1 MTKQNLLKQYEEERQ
16 NIELDRKI
24 GKMQASV
31 YQYATLDKQ
40 EWIDFEEEKAVN

>member
-1 MTKQNLLKQYEEERQ
+1 MTKQELLKQYEEERK

-31 YQYATLDKQ
+31 YQYATFDKQ
-40 EWIDFEEEKAVN
+40 EWIDLEEEEGAN